1 MKYGFE
7 QLRFEPVARTGFFM
21 SLISYVVFLFLD
33 FVRPGFVSRAFS
45 VHLFLAAT
53 LLFGAWWSSLYPT
66 IPLRPLSPFR
76 HFLVA
81 TLIFAVWWSRFN
93 PQGRS
98 KPFRQSLLAAIFAIL
113 AGVLTWN
120 LTASLDDLRGLF
132 FVIVFLGV
140 INLFRLVKQ
149 V

>member
-53 LLFGAWWSSLYPT
+53 LLFGAWWSRLYPT
-66 IPLRPLSPFR
+66 IPLPPLSTFR
-76 HFLVA
+76 HFLLTA
-81 TLIFAVWWSRFN
+81 L
-93 PQGRS
+93 
-98 KPFRQSLLAAIFAIL
+98 FAIL

>member
-21 SLISYVVFLFLD
+21 SLISYVVFFFLD

-76 HFLVA
+76 HFLLTA
-81 TLIFAVWWSRFN
+81 L
-93 PQGRS
+93 
-98 KPFRQSLLAAIFAIL
+98 FAIL

>member
-7 QLRFEPVARTGFFM
+7 QLRFEPVARSGFFM
-21 SLISYVVFLFLD
+21 SLISYDVFLFLD

-45 VHLFLAAT
+45 VH
-53 LLFGAWWSSLYPT
+53 
-66 IPLRPLSPFR
+66 I
-76 HFLVA
+76 FLVA

-98 KPFRQSLLAAIFAIL
+98 KTFRQSLLAAIFAIL

-132 FVIVFLGV
+132 FVI
-140 INLFRLVKQ
+140 
-149 V
+149 